1 MYQSPEYGMVVYARV
16 HRVLSMSE
24 YTSLPEYEY
33 VSISINAPQYS

>member
-24 YTSLPEYEY
+24 YTSVPEY
-33 VSISINAPQYS
+33 VSMSINAPQYS